1 MGGLD
6 LFYAVLSKDGT
17 KVIEVIH
24 LDAPINSKAD
34 DFGLVTDASRTTG
47 YFSSNRREGDD
58 DIYRFTRESS
68 LYECRELLLRVF
80 DTENMQHLD
89 SATITIRSKIGG
101 EGTDKI
107 LQTDAN
113 GWAHL
118 CLASD
123 NDFIFTVSKDGF
135 IGNTIG
141 FSTRYLTDDKPTRL
155 EVSLAKPTVVAETVA
170 KAVIPE
176 KKKINQSDAAQNL
189 KHSRVRGIVRT
200 ETDRQPIEGV
210 LVKLRN
216 ECDKK
221 IYEIITGPDGRYDFE
236 IAEGCD
242 YTLIYS
248 KDTYGTNTLKI
259 GKVSKKN
266 QPKVLSN
273 DVGLLKKGDI
283 VQLDNIYHDQGKQGI
298 RPDAARELDKLVA
311 TMKRYPS
318 LQAEILSH
326 TDSRGDA
333 SYNKS
338 LSQKRAQSVV
348 DYMATKGIARTRMKA
363 TGMGESMP
371 VNGCVDGVICTE
383 GEYQRNRRT
392 EFKVLE
398 IR

>member
-1 MGGLD
+1 
-6 LFYAVLSKDGT
+6 
-17 KVIEVIH
+17 
-24 LDAPINSKAD
+24 
-34 DFGLVTDASRTTG
+34 
-47 YFSSNRREGDD
+47 
-58 DIYRFTRESS
+58 
-68 LYECRELLLRVF
+68 
-80 DTENMQHLD
+80 MQHLD

-123 NDFIFTVSKDGF
+123 NDFVFTVSKDGF
-135 IGNTIG
+135 MGNTIG

-155 EVSLAKPTVVAETVA
+155 EVSLTKPSIVTETVA
-170 KAVIPE
+170 KALIPE
-176 KKKINQSDAAQNL
+176 KKKTNQSDAAQNL

-221 IYEIITGPDGRYDFE
+221 IYEAITGPDGRYDFE

-259 GKVSKKN
+259 GKVPKKA
-266 QPKVLSN
+266 QPKVLSK

-283 VQLDNIYHDQGKQGI
+283 VQLDNIYHDQGKQAI

-333 SYNKS
+333 GYNKS
-338 LSQKRAQSVV
+338 LSQKRAQAVV
-348 DYMATKGIARTRMKA
+348 DYMAAKGIARTRMQA